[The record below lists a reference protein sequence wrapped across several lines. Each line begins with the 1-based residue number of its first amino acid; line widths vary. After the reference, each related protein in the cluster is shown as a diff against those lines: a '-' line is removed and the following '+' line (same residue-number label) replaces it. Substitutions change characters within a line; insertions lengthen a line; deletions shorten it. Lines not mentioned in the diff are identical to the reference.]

1 MPKKNEYVQFKNYE
15 RQIKSQFIILQIL
28 KAFYYQKIMESKI
41 QMNLVQT
48 NIENILLAVKAIN

>member
-15 RQIKSQFIILQIL
+15 RQIKSPFIILQIL